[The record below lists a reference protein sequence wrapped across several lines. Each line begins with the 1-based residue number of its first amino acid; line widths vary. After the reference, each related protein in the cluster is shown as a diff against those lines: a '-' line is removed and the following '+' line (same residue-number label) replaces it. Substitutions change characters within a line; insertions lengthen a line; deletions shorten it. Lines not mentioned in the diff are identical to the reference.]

1 MNLEDEMNDVTDTE
15 MAGLRRVLSASAP
28 EPALPELTME
38 RLRAASLAA
47 RRRRQWSAPL
57 AVAASLALLLGG
69 LMWVPGGG
77 GAVDAPGVGRVH
89 PLVQDP
95 LLTELELLDLQVQEL
110 AGTEGDLSVFP
121 TKDELIWEEL

>member
-1 MNLEDEMNDVTDTE
+1 MNTHEEIAGVTEAELE
-15 MAGLRRVLSASAP
+15 GLRRVLRASAADAGV
-28 EPALPELTME
+28 PALTME
-38 RLRAASLAA
+38 RLRAASVSA

-69 LMWVPGGG
+69 LLLVPGGG
-77 GAVDAPGVGRVH
+77 PVDAPGVGGVH

-110 AGTEGDLSVFP
+110 VWTAGEDSVFP
-121 TKDELIWEEL
+121 TKDELLWEEL